1 MNELKE
7 TLKTKP
13 FIINSGVI
21 KNITKLDI
29 TLEEFVLLLYF
40 INIENKLN
48 LDYINKY
55 TNFNN
60 GKILE
65 LFNSLLNKGFIEVKL
80 IEIAPNK
87 QDEEISLDIFYDKL
101 IMSVDNE
108 GKKEKKDE
116 KVSLDVFSIF
126 ESEFGRTLSPME
138 YEQIKNWIESGI
150 SPELIK
156 EALKEAVLS
165 GVATIRYIG
174 AILREWSKNGGKKPI
189 RRRENNEEYNEL
201 FDYDWLDND

>member
-7 TLKTKP
+7 NLKIKS
-13 FIINSGVI
+13 FIINSGII
-21 KNITKLDI
+21 KNITKLNINLD
-29 TLEEFVLLLYF
+29 EFILILYF

-48 LDYINKY
+48 LEAINKY
-55 TNFNN
+55 TDFDN

-65 LFNSLLNKGFIEVKL
+65 LFNSLLTKGFIEVKV

-87 QDEEISLDIFYDKL
+87 QDEEVSLDVFYDKL
-101 IMSVDNE
+101 IMSNE
-108 GKKEKKDE
+108 KNSSKEDE
-116 KVSLDVFSIF
+116 KVSLDVFDVF
-126 ESEFGRTLSPME
+126 EQEFGRTLSPME
-138 YEQIKNWIESGI
+138 YEQIKSWIESGI
-150 SPELIK
+150 AADLIK

-189 RRRENNEEYNEL
+189 RKKESNDLEYNEL
-201 FDYDWLDND
+201 FDYDWLDN